1 MKTDLVLFTKN
12 TGEEVTFEQLVQ
24 RIYENSAERHDAI
37 IATAEHI
44 TSRIKSPQDAMALM
58 PSLIELNKVAV
69 KNDDQLLALA
79 AIMQRTISKKTKDND
94 EKFTFSSTDRKLLM
108 EAAKRSGIPA
118 ESSSDV

>member
-1 MKTDLVLFTKN
+1 MKTDIVLFTKT
-12 TGEEVTFEQLVQ
+12 TGEEVTFEHLVQ

-44 TSRIKSPQDAMALM
+44 TTKIETPSDAMALM

-79 AIMQRTISKKTKDND
+79 AIMQRTVGKKTQEND
-94 EKFTFSSTDRKLLM
+94 EKFSFSSTDRKLLM
-108 EAAKRSGIPA
+108 EAAKRSSIPA
-118 ESSSDV
+118 EASTDE

>member
-1 MKTDLVLFTKN
+1 MKTDIVLFTKT

-44 TSRIKSPQDAMALM
+44 TSKIETPSDAMALM

-79 AIMQRTISKKTKDND
+79 AIMQRTVGKKTQEND
-94 EKFTFSSTDRKLLM
+94 EKFSFSSTDRKLLM
-108 EAAKRSGIPA
+108 EAAKRSSIPA
-118 ESSSDV
+118 EASTDE